1 MIDPDLPILMNH
13 TPRLYPSQY
22 IVCSMILNGETR
34 SDKTMHHY
42 ELNNTSLK
50 QHELGLNMDP
60 TLLEEHRGQCPTLH
74 QTSIPPHES
83 VTGAKDGL
91 LHVSTAR
98 RLPMITPL
106 FYF

>member
-1 MIDPDLPILMNH
+1 MRDPALPILMNL

-22 IVCSMILNGETR
+22 MVCSMILNGETR
-34 SDKTMHHY
+34 PDKTGHRY

-50 QHELGLNMDP
+50 QHELGLNRDP

-74 QTSIPPHES
+74 QTSVPPHEF

-91 LHVSTAR
+91 LHVSMAR
-98 RLPMITPL
+98 RLPMIPPL